1 MALKKKAKDVS
12 KAGSK
17 VNLKPEPSSMR
28 LVDSRYSFLT
38 DTEGMNK
45 QLREKRKKMEEAK
58 SSKRGLKEANRNP
71 RLSKSAKATRAEAE
85 RLAANR
91 AKAVYDERVRTGQ
104 EANKRL
110 TGNDKP
116 VKISRRMNP
125 AEKLAYD
132 RLILKTVPSKAPT
145 RIKRVEYAIQE
156 ALRQDEK
163 NRMAA
168 RENKANSAKAQ
179 NKKFNAEVKAA
190 AKAKAAAKKNAG
202 PKAPRG
208 GGGLRGGLG
217 GFGSGGGSGRSNVNK

>member
-12 KAGSK
+12 KAGSR

-28 LVDSRYSFLT
+28 VVEGRYSFFS
-38 DTEGMNK
+38 DAEGMNK

-71 RLSKSAKATRAEAE
+71 RLSKAAKATRAEAE

-91 AKAVYDERVRTGQ
+91 AKAVYDERVRTGKA
-104 EANKRL
+104 ANDQASNR
-110 TGNDKP
+110 TGGKK
-116 VKISRRMNP
+116 VEISRRMTP

-132 RLILKTVPSKAPT
+132 RSILKIVPSKAPT
-145 RIKRVEYAIQE
+145 RIKRAEYAIQE

-163 NRMAA
+163 NKMAA
-168 RENKANSAKAQ
+168 KENKANSAKAQ

-208 GGGLRGGLG
+208 GSGLRGGFG
-217 GFGSGGGSGRSNVNK
+217 MGSGGPFGKVR

>member
-28 LVDSRYSFLT
+28 LVDSRYSFFT

-58 SSKRGLKEANRNP
+58 SSKRGIKEANRNP

-91 AKAVYDERVRTGQ
+91 AKAVYDERVRTGK

-132 RLILKTVPSKAPT
+132 RSILKTVPSKAPS
-145 RIKRVEYAIQE
+145 RIKRAEYAIQE

-168 RENKANSAKAQ
+168 KENKANSAKAQ

-190 AKAKAAAKKNAG
+190 AKAKAAAKKKTG
-202 PKAPRG
+202 PTAPRG
-208 GGGLRGGLG
+208 GGGLRGGFGMG
-217 GFGSGGGSGRSNVNK
+217 GGGGSGRSNVNR